1 MAAGGIRAIVTVATM
16 ACAAVAQA
24 HAAAE
29 SSLTG
34 TANHELGTIGGRE
47 RHFILYVP
55 KNLPPHPA
63 LVFAF
68 HGAGGDGDN
77 MRLATG
83 YEFDR
88 LADEN
93 GFLVAYPYG
102 IGQSWNACRARSAN
116 RATREKI
123 DDVAF
128 VDAMIAHEA
137 AEHAIDTKRVF
148 ATGHSNGG
156 QLAFRLALERPNEV
170 AAVAAVSSNLPE
182 EGSSDCMPV
191 PGAVP
196 VLIMNGTAD
205 PVNPYRGGRVLRGT
219 ASEGYVMSTE
229 KTANYFVMRNGLETM
244 PEVLRLPHV
253 KDLDPTWVERFDWRG
268 PGKSEVVLYAIHG
281 GGHVVPQPYF
291 RYPNVVG
298 RMTSDLNAP
307 EVIWNFFASVAKQ

>member
-1 MAAGGIRAIVTVATM
+1 MNRGLAALILMLAPSFAQ
-16 ACAAVAQA
+16 AAV
-24 HAAAE
+24 E

-34 TANHELGTIGGRE
+34 SANHELGTIGGRE

-63 LVFAF
+63 LVFVF
-68 HGAGGDGDN
+68 HGAGGDGKN

-93 GFLVAYPYG
+93 GFLAAYPYG
-102 IGQSWNACRARSAN
+102 IGQSWNACRARSSN

-128 VDAMIAHEA
+128 VDAMIAHEV

-156 QLAFRLALERPNEV
+156 QLAFRLALERPGEF
-170 AAVAAVSSNLPE
+170 AAVAAISSNLPE
-182 EGSSDCMPV
+182 PGSSDCMPV
-191 PGAVP
+191 AGAVP

-205 PVNPYRGGRVLRGT
+205 PVNPYRGGRILRGT
-219 ASEGYVMSTE
+219 VNEGYTMATE
-229 KTANYFVMRNGLETM
+229 KTAAFFVKRNGLDTM
-244 PEVLRLPHV
+244 PEIVRLPHV
-253 KDLDPTWVERFDWRG
+253 RDSDLTWVERFDWRT
-268 PGKSEVVLYAIHG
+268 PAKAEVALYAIHG

-291 RYPNVVG
+291 RYPAVVG

-307 EVIWNFFASVAKQ
+307 VVIWNFFASASKPE